1 MRLTS
6 KQGEVDRLR
15 ARVDSLEKQR
25 STQEYVNFNFDA
37 NRPG

>member
-15 ARVDSLEKQR
+15 VRVDTLEKQR
-25 STQEYVNFNFDA
+25 NTQEYVNFNFDA
-37 NRPG
+37 NRQG